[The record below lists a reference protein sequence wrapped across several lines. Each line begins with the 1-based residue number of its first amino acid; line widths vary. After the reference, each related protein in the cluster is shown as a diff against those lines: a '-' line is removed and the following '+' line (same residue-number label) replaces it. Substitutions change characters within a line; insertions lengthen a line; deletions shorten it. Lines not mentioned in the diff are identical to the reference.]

1 MPTPVERLAGAAEK
15 AGILAE
21 ALPWLQ
27 RFHGRIVVIKYGGNA
42 MVDEQLK
49 QAFAQDMV
57 FLRVMGVARGKF

>member
-27 RFHGRIVVIKYGGNA
+27 RFHGQVVI
-42 MVDEQLK
+42 DEIASRQK
-49 QAFAQDMV
+49 A
-57 FLRVMGVARGKF
+57 G